1 MWLATKR
8 PNSQNLC
15 KRAYQAFKK
24 AGYVEE
30 ARQPRFWHDGREYQD
45 NIIMRFLSTDY

>member
-1 MWLATKR
+1 VIKGHELPLHQAIWTMWLATKR

-24 AGYVEE
+24 A
-30 ARQPRFWHDGREYQD
+30 R
-45 NIIMRFLSTDY
+45 